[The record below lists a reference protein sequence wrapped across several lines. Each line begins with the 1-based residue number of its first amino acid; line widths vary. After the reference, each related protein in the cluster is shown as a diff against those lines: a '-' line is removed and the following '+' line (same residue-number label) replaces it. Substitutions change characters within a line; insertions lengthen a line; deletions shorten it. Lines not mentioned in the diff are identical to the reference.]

1 MGSIIDHKI
10 GYKGEGVLRGQ
21 RHIPSENCPK
31 YPPGG
36 ACSGTIVAVT
46 YSVCRTKLLK
56 QCCFAKWAQNL
67 GCKQHCERRVSRKSF
82 RFVYSCTIPRNF
94 SHGLLFNGP
103 SPRR

>member
-36 ACSGTIVAVT
+36 HVVVQLS
-46 YSVCRTKLLK
+46 LLPI
-56 QCCFAKWAQNL
+56 ASAGQN
-67 GCKQHCERRVSRKSF
+67 C
-82 RFVYSCTIPRNF
+82 
-94 SHGLLFNGP
+94 
-103 SPRR
+103 